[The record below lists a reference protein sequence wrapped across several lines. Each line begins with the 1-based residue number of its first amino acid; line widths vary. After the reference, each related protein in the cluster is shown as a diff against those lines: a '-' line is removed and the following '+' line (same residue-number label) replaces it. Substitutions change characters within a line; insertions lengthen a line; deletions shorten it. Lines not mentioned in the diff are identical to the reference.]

1 MIISFFR
8 IQVIDKT
15 RLMIIETENL
25 HSINNN
31 KFKKVPVDQYIN
43 C

>member
-1 MIISFFR
+1 MIISFFS

-15 RLMIIETENL
+15 SLMIIETENL

-31 KFKKVPVDQYIN
+31 KF
-43 C
+43 